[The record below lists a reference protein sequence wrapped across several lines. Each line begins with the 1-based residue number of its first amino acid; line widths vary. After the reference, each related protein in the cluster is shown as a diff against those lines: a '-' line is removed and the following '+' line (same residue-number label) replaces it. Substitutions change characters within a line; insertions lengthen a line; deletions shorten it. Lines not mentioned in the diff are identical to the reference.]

1 MMTRARDEQM
11 RSDQGTSK
19 VTVFLHTHDREIT
32 ESQNVASMRIIVEA
46 AALRDRRAS
55 TDEVLNATAC

>member
-11 RSDQGTSK
+11 PSDQGTSK

-32 ESQNVASMRIIVEA
+32 EAQKCRVVE
-46 AALRDRRAS
+46 
-55 TDEVLNATAC
+55 NHW